1 MQLFRIRGGVHPDD
15 RKTLAAG
22 RPIESLPMP
31 KLLHIP
37 LQQHIG
43 AIANPL
49 VQRRQ
54 YVAKGERIAQAQGA
68 VSAPIHAPTSG
79 RIVGLGL
86 YPANHPSGLS
96 VRTITL
102 QPDGK
107 DRWHKRIQGVA
118 DPFALEP
125 AEIAKRVA
133 DAGVVGMGGATF
145 PSAVKL
151 GLGKRYRLSTLVIN
165 GSECEPYLTCDDQ
178 LMREQSEA
186 IVDGARIMA
195 RALGVDRL
203 LIGIEGNKPEALAAM
218 QRATAELD
226 GADVV
231 RLPMR
236 YPMGS
241 EKHLVQTLTG
251 KETPARG
258 LTADIGVVV
267 HNPATAFAV
276 HEALRFGQP
285 LVSRVISVTGGAI
298 STPKNLRV
306 LIGTKIEDLI
316 EHCGR
321 FREEPE
327 RLIAGGPMMGQPIPE
342 PRVPVMKG
350 TSGIL
355 ALTAAETGKREPQPC
370 IRCGSC
376 VQACPC
382 GLVPLGMAAH
392 VRGGDLEGAVSN
404 GLMDC
409 IGCGSCA
416 YVCPAHIPLVQF
428 FNHAKGELAARGRTK
443 QKQTETKRLA
453 EHRAQRLEAQKRAK
467 REAMARRKREAEAK
481 KQVEAKAQA
490 GAEEQAVAN
499 QQVMAVNGAEARI
512 EPQTPPLTENGL
524 ENGLQQAPESNQDKA
539 VAEA

>member
-1 MQLFRIRGGVHPDD
+1 MRLFTIRGGVHPED
-15 RKTLAAG
+15 RKALSAG
-22 RPIESLPMP
+22 RPIEVLPIP

-54 YVAKGERIAQAQGA
+54 YVAKGERIAHAQGA

-107 DRWHKRIQGVA
+107 DRWHKRIEGVA

-125 AEIAKRVA
+125 AEIAQRVA
-133 DAGVVGMGGATF
+133 DAGVVGLGGATF

-151 GLGKRYRLSTLVIN
+151 GLGKRYALSTLVIN

-178 LMREQSEA
+178 LMREQAEA
-186 IVDGARIMA
+186 IVDGARLMA
-195 RALGVDRL
+195 RALGVERIL
-203 LIGIEGNKPEALAAM
+203 FGIEGNKPEALAAV
-218 QRATAELD
+218 QQATAAFD
-226 GADVV
+226 GVEVV

-276 HEALRFGQP
+276 YEALRFGQP

-298 STPKNLRV
+298 SAPKNLRV
-306 LIGTKIEDLI
+306 LIGTKIEDLV
-316 EHCGR
+316 EHCSR
-321 FREEPE
+321 FREEPA

-342 PRVPVMKG
+342 LRVPVMKG
-350 TSGIL
+350 TNGIL
-355 ALTAAETGKREPQPC
+355 ALTAAETGRREPAPC

-382 GLVPLGMAAH
+382 GLLPLAMAAQ
-392 VRGGDLEGAVSN
+392 VRAGDLDAAVSS

-416 YVCPAHIPLVQF
+416 YVCPAHLPLVQC
-428 FNHAKGELAARGRTK
+428 FNHAKGELAARGRAK

-467 REAMARRKREAEAK
+467 REAMAKRKREADLK
-481 KQVEAKAQA
+481 KQ
-490 GAEEQAVAN
+490 
-499 QQVMAVNGAEARI
+499 AEAAADS
-512 EPQTPPLTENGL
+512 EGAAASTP
-524 ENGLQQAPESNQDKA
+524 AAA
-539 VAEA
+539 VEEVETC

>member
-1 MQLFRIRGGVHPDD
+1 MRLFRIRGGVHPDD

-22 RPIESLPMP
+22 RPIEPLPLP
-31 KLLHIP
+31 RLLHIP

-54 YVAKGERIAQAQGA
+54 YVAKGELIARAQGA

-96 VRTITL
+96 VRTISL

-107 DRWHKRIQGVA
+107 DRWHKRIAGVD
-118 DPFALEP
+118 DPFALAP
-125 AEIAKRVA
+125 DEIARRVA
-133 DAGVVGMGGATF
+133 AAGVVGMGGATF
-145 PSAVKL
+145 PAAVKL

-178 LMREQSEA
+178 LMREQAEA

-195 RALGVDRL
+195 HALGVSRII
-203 LIGIEGNKPEALAAM
+203 IGIEGNKPEALAAM
-218 QRATAELD
+218 QRATGDFAAFE
-226 GADVV
+226 VV
-231 RLPMR
+231 RLPLR

-251 KETPARG
+251 QETPARG

-276 HEALRFGQP
+276 HEALRFGYP
-285 LVSRVISVTGGAI
+285 LISRVVSVTGGAI
-298 STPKNLRV
+298 SAPKNLRV
-306 LIGTKIEDLI
+306 PIGTKVEELI

-321 FREEPE
+321 FREAPA

-342 PRVPVMKG
+342 LRVPVMKG
-350 TSGIL
+350 TNGIL
-355 ALTAAETGKREPQPC
+355 ALTAAETGLREPGPC

-382 GLVPLGMAAH
+382 GLLPLAMAAQ
-392 VRGGDLEGAVSN
+392 VRAGDLDAAVAN

-416 YVCPAHIPLVQF
+416 YVCPAHLPLVQS
-428 FNHAKGELAARGRTK
+428 FNHAKGELAARGRAK

-453 EHRAQRLEAQKRAK
+453 EQRARRLEAQKRAK
-467 REAMARRKREAEAK
+467 REAMAKRKREADAK
-481 KQVEAKAQA
+481 KQ
-490 GAEEQAVAN
+490 
-499 QQVMAVNGAEARI
+499 AEAAAKVA
-512 EPQTPPLTENGL
+512 P
-524 ENGLQQAPESNQDKA
+524 QQAPRSTPDKVVEELDA
-539 VAEA
+539 C

>member
-1 MQLFRIRGGVHPDD
+1 MRLFSIRGGIHPDD
-15 RKTLAAG
+15 RKDLCAG
-22 RPIESLPMP
+22 RPIEAMPMP
-31 KLLHIP
+31 RLLHIP

-54 YVAKGERIAQAQGA
+54 QVAKGELIARAQGA

-102 QPDGK
+102 QPDGQ
-107 DRWHKRIQGVA
+107 DRWHQRIAGVD

-125 AEIAKRVA
+125 AEIAQRVA
-133 DAGVVGMGGATF
+133 EAGIVGMGGATF

-178 LMREQSEA
+178 LMREQAEA
-186 IVDGARIMA
+186 VVDGARIMA
-195 RALGVDRL
+195 HALEVKRL
-203 LIGIEGNKPEALAAM
+203 LFGIEGNKPQALAAM
-218 QRATAELD
+218 QRATAAVD
-226 GADVV
+226 GAEVV
-231 RLPMR
+231 RLPLR

-241 EKHLVQTLTG
+241 EKHLVQALTG

-276 HEALRFGQP
+276 HEALRFGWP
-285 LVSRVISVTGGAI
+285 LVSRVVSVTGGAI

-306 LIGTKIEDLI
+306 LIGTKVEDLI

-321 FREEPE
+321 FREEPD

-342 PRVPVMKG
+342 LRVPVMKG
-350 TSGIL
+350 TNGIL
-355 ALTAAETGKREPQPC
+355 ALTTAEAGQHEPGPC

-376 VQACPC
+376 VGACPS
-382 GLVPLGMAAH
+382 GLVPLAMAAH
-392 VRGGDLEGAVSN
+392 ARAGDLDGAAAN

-416 YVCPAHIPLVQF
+416 YVCPAHLPLVQF
-428 FNHAKGELAARGRTK
+428 FNHAKGELAARGRAK

-453 EHRAQRLEAQKRAK
+453 EQRARRLEAQKRAK
-467 REAMARRKREAEAK
+467 REAMAKRKREADAK
-481 KQVEAKAQA
+481 KQAQTPSPSPHA
-490 GAEEQAVAN
+490 NEVAEEAN
-499 QQVMAVNGAEARI
+499 AC
-512 EPQTPPLTENGL
+512 
-524 ENGLQQAPESNQDKA
+524 
-539 VAEA
+539 

>member
-1 MQLFRIRGGVHPDD
+1 MRLFQIRGGVHPDD

-22 RPIESLPMP
+22 RPIEALPLP
-31 KLLHIP
+31 TLLHIP

-43 AIANPL
+43 AVANPV

-54 YVAKGERIAQAQGA
+54 YVAKGELIARAQGA

-107 DRWHKRIQGVA
+107 DRWHKRIAGVD

-125 AEIAKRVA
+125 AEIAQRVA

-151 GLGKRYRLSTLVIN
+151 GLGKRYQLSTLVIN

-178 LMREQSEA
+178 LMREQAEA

-195 RALGVDRL
+195 RALGVRRL
-203 LIGIEGNKPEALAAM
+203 LFGIEGNKPEALAAM

-226 GADVV
+226 AAELDSAEVV

-276 HEALRFGQP
+276 HEALRLGQP

-298 STPKNLRV
+298 SAPKNLRV
-306 LIGTKIEDLI
+306 LMGTKIEDLI

-321 FREEPE
+321 FREDPD

-342 PRVPVMKG
+342 LRVPVMKG
-350 TSGIL
+350 TNGIL
-355 ALTAAETGKREPQPC
+355 ALTAAETDKREPGPC

-376 VQACPC
+376 VGACPC
-382 GLVPLGMAAH
+382 GLVPLSMAAQ
-392 VRGGDLEGAVSN
+392 VRSGDLDAAVST

-416 YVCPAHIPLVQF
+416 YVCPAHLPLVQF
-428 FNHAKGELAARGRTK
+428 FNHAKGELAARGRAK

-453 EHRAQRLEAQKRAK
+453 EQRIQRLEAQKRAK
-467 REAMARRKREAEAK
+467 REAMAKRKREAEAK
-481 KQVEAKAQA
+481 KQAELEAAAATAAKIDASVE
-490 GAEEQAVAN
+490 
-499 QQVMAVNGAEARI
+499 I
-512 EPQTPPLTENGL
+512 EPPTEKLLDNARK
-524 ENGLQQAPESNQDKA
+524 QAPESTQDKA
-539 VAEA
+539 VAEASA